1 MRAHNKT
8 FKRPVAGVCLLACFF
23 TLSLSSATRAGCG
36 CDKPPP
42 APAAVIPN
50 VAFTGMSVTLF
61 HTSFQAGQTWTVE
74 FHNGTAQITTAGI
87 VATKR
92 AITDPTGATYT
103 PQLTIVVP
111 SDIPAGPTSIVA
123 SASGSPSLI
132 IPETSFTII
141 GAPVM
146 FTEQNVE
153 YTVKNYSTGVDVNG
167 ILYMAA
173 GGFNSVCK
181 VMRFQTRLDGFPLRF
196 GNGDVMVI
204 NHQGFLV
211 DALVDPNDPAL
222 GVRKRFSV
230 IKKKQDK
237 SNRLIYRRHSFAQY
251 CADHQPGGAK
261 AVDPQDPNWHLD
273 GTLHVDY
280 STLIFAV
287 DGHFDNGAK
296 PAEGSA
302 TFALQVESEIDRTR
316 APWTV
321 ERNEEILQ

>member
-1 MRAHNKT
+1 MHAPKT
-8 FKRPVAGVCLLACFF
+8 FKRPVMRVAFLVCFF
-23 TLSLSSATRAGCG
+23 SLSFPSAARAGCG

-50 VAFTGMSVTLF
+50 VAFAGMSVTFF
-61 HTSFQAGQTWTVE
+61 HASFEAGQTWTVE
-74 FHNGTAQITTAGI
+74 FHNRAMQVTTTGS

-92 AITDPTGATYT
+92 AITDPTGAIYT
-103 PQLTIVVP
+103 PQLTVVIP
-111 SDIPAGPTSIVA
+111 PDIPVGPTSMVA
-123 SASGSPSLI
+123 SASGSPPLVV
-132 IPETSFTII
+132 PETSFTII

-146 FTEQNVE
+146 FTERNVE
-153 YTVKNYSTGVDVNG
+153 YEIENYDAGVDVNG

-181 VMRFQTRLDGFPLRF
+181 TMRFQTRMDGFPLRF
-196 GNGDVMVI
+196 GNGDVMI
-204 NHQGFLV
+204 MNQQGFLI

-222 GVRKRFSV
+222 GIRRRFSM
-230 IKKKQDK
+230 IKKKKDK

-251 CADHQPGGAK
+251 CADHQPGGPK

-296 PAEGSA
+296 PITGRSSF
-302 TFALQVESEIDRTR
+302 TLKVESEIDTTN

-321 ERNEEILQ
+321 ERNEESLQ